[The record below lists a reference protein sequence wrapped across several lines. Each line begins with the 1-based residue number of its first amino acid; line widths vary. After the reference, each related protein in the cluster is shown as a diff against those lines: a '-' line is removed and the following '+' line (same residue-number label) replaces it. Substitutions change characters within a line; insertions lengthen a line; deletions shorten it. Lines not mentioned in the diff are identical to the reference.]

1 MAKKEPINIFISH
14 CGEDADQ
21 LENLRSLLKGKG
33 YEVRDSS
40 IDERNPNNAK
50 DPEYIRTLLR
60 PKIDWTGTVLVLI
73 GPETHTKDWVDWEI
87 EYAHKGGNKRIV
99 GVYVRGGTNSDV
111 PKNLNNYGDALVTWN
126 SDKLA
131 SAIEG
136 ENIWLEPDGSSR
148 GGVWPKNRS
157 TC

>member
-21 LENLRSLLKGKG
+21 LESLRNLLKKKG

-40 IDERNPNNAK
+40 VDERNPNNAK
-50 DPEYIRTLLR
+50 DPEYIKSLLR
-60 PKIDWTGTVLVLI
+60 PKIDWAGTVLVLI

-99 GVYVRGGTNSDV
+99 GVYVQGGTSSDV
-111 PKNLNNYGDALVTWN
+111 PKSLNNYGDALVAWN
-126 SDKLA
+126 SDKLV